1 MSTIE
6 VAGSST
12 RADGQGLF
20 QCGACK
26 RHYNRLDHLAR
37 HVRSHTNFKPHRCS
51 LCGKSFS
58 RTDLLKRHVAAHDV
72 RNAKVNNLSRG
83 GAADE
88 APGRVTQACRAC
100 ATNHVRCTE
109 TKPCRRC
116 ADRGLECVFVRTDDA
131 MTSPAPAPAA
141 GFQPS
146 HLMMSPSSMPSSL
159 DVQVEEPMR
168 LSVSGSD
175 AAEGPLSQPVPP
187 SLQQVARPGPVPQ
200 TLQPGTAAGPSA
212 GAAID
217 QSAFDDDNFM
227 GAQPE
232 LPTGYCTPA
241 FTEWNFLPGLWSD
254 ADGVGI
260 GQPFPGIELDDLDLR
275 FLGTYNTTVPFEFAY
290 APQPVSP
297 QRPSVPMRSSDADA
311 GDPASWA
318 SEAFRNHHWRFRPN
332 PKDHGGAEEHNL
344 SLPSDA
350 RDHPSPDSHI
360 SFAPRVT
367 PARLGARA
375 RDNILTIV
383 IKSCRPENLPKAVAC
398 FPSAE
403 LLDTLIQFYL
413 TSPQARADSFIH
425 AATFDPNEKK
435 PELLLAM
442 AAAGAVL
449 TSDPTLAK
457 LGYAMQECVRTAI
470 PAVWETNNSLVRNLE
485 LTQAF
490 LINLEIGL
498 WSGLSRKVEIT
509 ESFLQSPLTMFR
521 RGGRFR
527 RSNYPPVALDAAD
540 QTASAAEASWR
551 AWVQQESFKRTAF
564 RLLQHDLN
572 SSMYLMVNPLVSYAE
587 LSLPLPCSPCLWSA
601 PSAQQWRSLLLQCP
615 SLAHQP
621 PTVADYLDDPGAF
634 QNPRATPILLD
645 VAGANEAFLACAWS
659 LAAPQT
665 ARALPPDPATHPQPQ
680 PQPQPKPLPAPVPD
694 HHHHSL
700 PPQQQPGTTDTHTL
714 LALHTRLDLIHLH
727 LHAPFDEIQTLAGA
741 EGPEAARGAYAGVA
755 DWARTEAARKAVCHA
770 GQVLRFARR
779 AARGM
784 LHGPAAA
791 GIYQAGLVL
800 WVWGLLEARRAG
812 GGGPPPPGKGGA
824 VVAPQQQQQQRGV
837 SGGEDDAA
845 PARGRERGRG
855 SASAGHGG
863 EERVCLDG
871 GEEEGL
877 AVQRFT
883 CFGVGRPCLRGG
895 GGAADEVV
903 WLADPEAV
911 LGAILGILRDN
922 YEGLPRPHLVER
934 LLQLMEAL
942 QRASAGMMEF
952 HGQLDKQ

>member
-37 HVRSHTNFKPHRCS
+37 H
-51 LCGKSFS
+51 
-58 RTDLLKRHVAAHDV
+58 
-72 RNAKVNNLSRG
+72 
-83 GAADE
+83 

-141 GFQPS
+141 DFQPS

-187 SLQQVARPGPVPQ
+187 SLQQ
-200 TLQPGTAAGPSA
+200 
-212 GAAID
+212 
-217 QSAFDDDNFM
+217 
-227 GAQPE
+227 

-254 ADGVGI
+254 TDGVGI

-297 QRPSVPMRSSDADA
+297 QRPSVPRRSSDADA

-360 SFAPRVT
+360 SFARRVT

-527 RSNYPPVALDAAD
+527 RSSYPPVVLDAAD
-540 QTASAAEASWR
+540 QTAAAAEAAWR

-601 PSAQQWRSLLLQCP
+601 TSAQQWRSLLLQCP

-659 LAAPQT
+659 LAWECIQLAALQRTTASSPSTTSSSNNLTPQPPNRRWNPFLLASRREELLKLLAHFRLT
-665 ARALPPDPATHPQPQ
+665 LPPIPHPSPN
-680 PQPQPKPLPAPVPD
+680 PNLF
-694 HHHHSL
+694 
-700 PPQQQPGTTDTHTL
+700 PPPSPTTTTTPFPPHQPGTTDTHTL

-824 VVAPQQQQQQRGV
+824 
-837 SGGEDDAA
+837 
-845 PARGRERGRG
+845 
-855 SASAGHGG
+855 
-863 EERVCLDG
+863 RVCLDG

>member
-37 HVRSHTNFKPHRCS
+37 H
-51 LCGKSFS
+51 
-58 RTDLLKRHVAAHDV
+58 
-72 RNAKVNNLSRG
+72 VNNLSRG

-116 ADRGLECVFVRTDDA
+116 ADRGLEC
-131 MTSPAPAPAA
+131 
-141 GFQPS
+141 
-146 HLMMSPSSMPSSL
+146 
-159 DVQVEEPMR
+159 
-168 LSVSGSD
+168 
-175 AAEGPLSQPVPP
+175 GPLSQPVPP

-212 GAAID
+212 GAAVD
-217 QSAFDDDNFM
+217 QSAFGMLDPPSSAWERSLLTRAADDDNFM

-254 ADGVGI
+254 TDGVGI

-297 QRPSVPMRSSDADA
+297 QRPSVPRRSSDADA

-360 SFAPRVT
+360 SFARRVT

-527 RSNYPPVALDAAD
+527 RSSYPPVVLDAAD
-540 QTASAAEASWR
+540 QTAAAAEAAWR

-601 PSAQQWRSLLLQCP
+601 TSAQQWRSLLLQCP

-659 LAAPQT
+659 LAWECIQLAALQRTTASSPSTTSSSNNLTPQPPNRRWNPFLLASRREELLKLLAHFRLT
-665 ARALPPDPATHPQPQ
+665 LPPIPHPSPN
-680 PQPQPKPLPAPVPD
+680 PNLF
-694 HHHHSL
+694 
-700 PPQQQPGTTDTHTL
+700 PPPSPTTTTTPFPPHQPGTTDTHTL

-824 VVAPQQQQQQRGV
+824 
-837 SGGEDDAA
+837 
-845 PARGRERGRG
+845 
-855 SASAGHGG
+855 
-863 EERVCLDG
+863 
-871 GEEEGL
+871 GL